1 MTRKRRTT
9 KGVMTISPLGL
20 ATRADGHDGV
30 APPLIGPTR
39 SYNIDNLVSML
50 IRAHRSTTDCVERP
64 KSLVSRTGRGVT
76 FMPGPITRLAK
87 CHPKSSFALRCPL
100 LMPFF
105 IELEVALEST
115 TDRLRS
121 LLCPDRL
128 SLAALKC
135 NVLLPC
141 VAVACFSLVET
152 REEVFG

>member
-1 MTRKRRTT
+1 
-9 KGVMTISPLGL
+9 
-20 ATRADGHDGV
+20 
-30 APPLIGPTR
+30 
-39 SYNIDNLVSML
+39 
-50 IRAHRSTTDCVERP
+50 
-64 KSLVSRTGRGVT
+64 
-76 FMPGPITRLAK
+76 MPGPITRLAK

-141 VAVACFSLVET
+141 VAVACLGLVET